1 MICFFF
7 KLSHL
12 FKLQFP
18 YNCILPCCCCSCCI
32 LQFIYLSHHE
42 SVKLHRF
49 LYLCSSGFYGYRAY
63 SLHEDVSNPPP
74 FRGRG
79 WSPDP
84 KGSGDSIVSVPRP
97 WITVTSRHSA
107 IGGGGFL
114 YLPFCLCLCSC
125 GVRLC
130 VFVFVGIQFS
140 VLAALNVS
148 ELSCSPSFLPLFS
161 FFRRLLQ
168 SPIAYGF
175 QISDVFFWVFLCI
188 RCVRFCM
195 HLSTSNT
202 GIFFLD

>member
-1 MICFFF
+1 M
-7 KLSHL
+7 
-12 FKLQFP
+12 
-18 YNCILPCCCCSCCI
+18 
-32 LQFIYLSHHE
+32 
-42 SVKLHRF
+42 
-49 LYLCSSGFYGYRAY
+49 
-63 SLHEDVSNPPP
+63 
-74 FRGRG
+74 
-79 WSPDP
+79 
-84 KGSGDSIVSVPRP
+84 SVPRP

-175 QISDVFFWVFLCI
+175 QISDVFFFGFSCVSVACGFACISLLATLEYFFSIEFSYYIVHNVIVFCSMRAWFVLI
-188 RCVRFCM
+188 LFLRWKGAQFKNHHHHHRFGFECSFNKVVSKYFE
-195 HLSTSNT
+195 LP
-202 GIFFLD
+202 